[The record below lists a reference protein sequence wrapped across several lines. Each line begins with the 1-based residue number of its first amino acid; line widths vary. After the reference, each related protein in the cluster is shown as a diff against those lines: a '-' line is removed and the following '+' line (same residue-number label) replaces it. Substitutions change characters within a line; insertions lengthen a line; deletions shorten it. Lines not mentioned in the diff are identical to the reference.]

1 MTDSIPVAVVDV
13 TSILVAQL
21 ISIVGASQVSTDLTL
36 RELYSHDVFYR
47 PDCTTKIVISPRSS
61 KELAAVVAATTIAGF
76 DIHVRGGG
84 MSYTD
89 AYTPLRADSVMIDMT
104 AMNRV
109 LEVNETDMY
118 VTVEAGCT
126 WAELNT
132 TLESKGLRTPFWG
145 PLSGLYSTIGGGLS
159 QNNAFFGSGT
169 WGTTSESLTSLKVV
183 LADGSIIDTGSAS
196 TQGGRPFYRFYGP
209 DMTGLF
215 TGDAGAMGVKAEATF
230 RLIDRPKESGF
241 LSFAFESSEDSAA
254 AMSALSRAGV
264 GAEVFGFDPGLT
276 AIAMSRGNWSDN
288 LKTVASIAKAQKSIV
303 AGVREAAKT
312 VVAGKSI
319 VRRQEFSLH
328 LVCDGRSEAA
338 VNADL
343 NLARTIAANHQGKE
357 IDNSIAK
364 VIRAAPFGPVDSM
377 LGPNGE
383 RWVPTHGIVAHSDAP
398 KVWHE
403 MYALFA
409 ANAEQMDTY
418 EVTFGFLTCTLAS
431 NGFLI
436 EPVMVWPDE
445 LYPMHRHYVRAE
457 HLDGAPVFA
466 DNPDARAFVTEM
478 RQKLIKIFSKY
489 HAVHFQ
495 VGKAYPY
502 REHRKEALWSL
513 IETLKAS
520 VDPTGKIN
528 PGCLGLKP
536 KKAQ

>member
-1 MTDSIPVAVVDV
+1 MIALHT
-13 TSILVAQL
+13 QL
-21 ISIVGASQVSTDLTL
+21 ISIVGDSQVSTDLTL

-47 PDCTTKIVISPRSS
+47 PDCTSEIVVSPRSS
-61 KELAAVVAATTIAGF
+61 EELAAVVAATTSAGF
-76 DIHVRGGG
+76 DVHVRGGG

-126 WAELNT
+126 WAELNKV
-132 TLESKGLRTPFWG
+132 LESKGLRTPFWG

-183 LADGSIIDTGSAS
+183 LADGSVIDTGSAS

-230 RLIDRPKESGF
+230 RLIERPAESGF
-241 LSFAFESSEDSAA
+241 LSFAFENSDDSAA

-288 LKTVASIAKAQKSIV
+288 LKAVGNIARAQKSV
-303 AGVREAAKT
+303 LAGVREAAKT

-319 VRRQEFSLH
+319 MHRQEFSLH

-343 NLARTIAANHQGKE
+343 DLARTIAARHNGTQ

-398 KVWHE
+398 KIWDE
-403 MYALFA
+403 MYALFDA
-409 ANAEQMDTY
+409 HIEQIKKH
-418 EVTFGFLTCTLAS
+418 EVTFGFLTCTMAT
-431 NGFLI
+431 NGFLV

-445 LYPMHRHYVRAE
+445 LYPMHRHYVRDE
-457 HLDGAPVFA
+457 HLDGAPVFP
-466 DNPDARAFVTEM
+466 DNPEAREFVTGM
-478 RQKLIKIFSKY
+478 RQKLVGIFSKY

-495 VGKAYPY
+495 IGKAYPY
-502 REHRKEALWSL
+502 REHRKPELWSL
-513 IETLKAS
+513 IETLKS
-520 VDPTGKIN
+520 TVDPTGKIN
-528 PGCLGLKP
+528 PGCLGLNHEIEE
-536 KKAQ
+536 Q